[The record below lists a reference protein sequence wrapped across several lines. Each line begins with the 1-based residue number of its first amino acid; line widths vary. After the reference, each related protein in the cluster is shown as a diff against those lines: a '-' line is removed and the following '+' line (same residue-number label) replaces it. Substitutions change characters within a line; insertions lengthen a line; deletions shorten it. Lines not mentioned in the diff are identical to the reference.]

1 MADES
6 SSALVAKQT
15 LIVCSSVVCSTW
27 ESQLLEHTHKGSLKL
42 YKHYGN
48 SRTKDVEDLKKY
60 VMVLTTYRTLTNEC
74 FRRMRCPMRK
84 IECWRIILDEAHV
97 IKNANAKQS
106 RAVTKFTARRRWALD
121 PLSIKRYWQGL
132 LQRPLA
138 DGDENLLQ
146 VLMATISLRRIK
158 DKLLNGLPSKTVE
171 TVSLQLSGKERELYD
186 RMESSSKDFVDN
198 R

>member
-27 ESQLLEHTHKGSLKL
+27 ESQLQEHTHKGLHKL

-60 VMVLTTYRTLTNEC
+60 DMVLTTYRTLTNEC
-74 FRRMRCPMRK
+74 FRRMRCPLRK
-84 IECWRIILDEAHV
+84 IEWWRVILDEAHV
-97 IKNANAKQS
+97 IKNANAKRS
-106 RAVTKFTARRRWALD
+106 RAVTKFTARRRWAVTGTHIQNGLFDLFSLILAFLQLD

-132 LQRPLA
+132 LQPLA

-146 VLMATISLRRIK
+146 VISCC
-158 DKLLNGLPSKTVE
+158 
-171 TVSLQLSGKERELYD
+171 
-186 RMESSSKDFVDN
+186 
-198 R
+198 